1 MKKSILL
8 ISIFLTACS
17 SKAVV
22 TDLDDSRI
30 VADDIQEQAKM
41 RYDQMTGL
49 SDGGFMKRVDGP
61 IMVGDKVSSK
71 RSLPPVFSDSWHY
84 SSFKER
90 GLIDVIKNISSS
102 KGIVITTRDDVY
114 NPTSTKIETVSESG
128 VTDTAA
134 IQVAN
139 QVRTEN
145 NLDRGSRIKL
155 PAGTSFDG
163 DVEGFFDLISSILN
177 ISWEYLYDQD
187 RVVFTRYEQR
197 SYELIVPK
205 SSNSSSVWSSAE
217 STIST
222 FLSQGGGVTVNEY
235 AGTMTVKDT
244 KDVHVMVKDFIGS
257 LNDSLKISVV
267 LDVNL
272 MSIRTSD
279 ENSSRIGF
287 GLNHEGNT
295 GGPRAISLSSVGS
308 AVPGAGGLTAT
319 ILAGSPFS
327 GSDFLLQNLDSKSE
341 ITSSRNRAIRVANNT
356 SAKIDQVTVIPSL
369 TSFSP
374 SVRNEDGTIIPG
386 RAALQDKTI
395 GFSMDMTPSIMKD
408 GQNMMLSLNLNTS
421 ELLDVREIP
430 IGADGQYLQSLV
442 TDTREYD
449 HVFSMA
455 NEETL
460 VISGI
465 QDSSSRF
472 NETKLVDD
480 AWYSWILNILG
491 TSAKDSAESVYYVI
505 TITPRI
511 ITGATL

>member
-177 ISWEYLYDQD
+177 ISWEYLYD
-187 RVVFTRYEQR
+187 
-197 SYELIVPK
+197 
-205 SSNSSSVWSSAE
+205 
-217 STIST
+217 
-222 FLSQGGGVTVNEY
+222 
-235 AGTMTVKDT
+235 
-244 KDVHVMVKDFIGS
+244 
-257 LNDSLKISVV
+257 
-267 LDVNL
+267 
-272 MSIRTSD
+272 
-279 ENSSRIGF
+279 
-287 GLNHEGNT
+287 
-295 GGPRAISLSSVGS
+295 
-308 AVPGAGGLTAT
+308 
-319 ILAGSPFS
+319 
-327 GSDFLLQNLDSKSE
+327 
-341 ITSSRNRAIRVANNT
+341 
-356 SAKIDQVTVIPSL
+356 
-369 TSFSP
+369 
-374 SVRNEDGTIIPG
+374 
-386 RAALQDKTI
+386 
-395 GFSMDMTPSIMKD
+395 
-408 GQNMMLSLNLNTS
+408 
-421 ELLDVREIP
+421 
-430 IGADGQYLQSLV
+430 
-442 TDTREYD
+442 
-449 HVFSMA
+449 
-455 NEETL
+455 
-460 VISGI
+460 
-465 QDSSSRF
+465 
-472 NETKLVDD
+472 
-480 AWYSWILNILG
+480 
-491 TSAKDSAESVYYVI
+491 
-505 TITPRI
+505 
-511 ITGATL
+511 